1 MVWKTPEVEA
11 YDLSELAST
20 IKAKAYSYYQH
31 YEMLNWANSA
41 PVGSTTTFY
50 NVTLQDGYAESVQC
64 KLVCIGYSG
73 PVLLMLGIYYVINKS
88 GQLRVTWPPHFL

>member
-1 MVWKTPEVEA
+1 MVWKTPQVEA
-11 YDLSELAST
+11 YDLTELAST

-41 PVGSTTTFY
+41 PAGSTTTFY
-50 NVTLQDGYAESVQC
+50 NVTLQDSYAESVQC
-64 KLVCIGYSG
+64 KLVCRGYSG
-73 PVLLMLGIYYVINKS
+73 PVLLMLGTYYVINKL

>member
-1 MVWKTPEVEA
+1 MVWKTPQVEA
-11 YDLSELAST
+11 YDLTELAST

-41 PVGSTTTFY
+41 PVGSTTTCY
-50 NVTLQDGYAESVQC
+50 NVTLQDSYAESVQC
-64 KLVCIGYSG
+64 KLVCRGYSG
-73 PVLLMLGIYYVINKS
+73 PVLLMLGTYYVINKL

>member
-1 MVWKTPEVEA
+1 MVWKTPQVEA
-11 YDLSELAST
+11 YDLTELAST

-31 YEMLNWANSA
+31 YEMLKWANSA

-50 NVTLQDGYAESVQC
+50 NVTLQDSYAESVQC
-64 KLVCIGYSG
+64 KLVCRGYSG
-73 PVLLMLGIYYVINKS
+73 PVLLMLGTYYVINKL